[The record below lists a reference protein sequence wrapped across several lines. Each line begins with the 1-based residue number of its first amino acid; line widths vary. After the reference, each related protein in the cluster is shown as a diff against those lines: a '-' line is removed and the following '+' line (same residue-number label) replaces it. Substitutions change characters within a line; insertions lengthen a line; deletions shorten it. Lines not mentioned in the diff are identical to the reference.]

1 MRPTLVSLATLS
13 LSAALLTSPSAGAQ
27 GKTTITVLSVSGLEG
42 YTKAAADAYMKE
54 KPNVT
59 VKVDVLPFDQL
70 FQQIQVRLSSRSAT
84 PDVLYVDGPVV
95 ASYGAQNFLAPLDS
109 YFNKAELDAFIP
121 AVLKTSYYQKKLL
134 ATPVCSSSMVLYY
147 NKDILQKAGVPI
159 PSSDP
164 AKRLTYEQLAQY
176 AQKATVRQ
184 NGRVTSWGLTFH
196 QADKPYQLLPLVQS
210 LGGKAIGEDGLTVK
224 GVITSPAWVKAMQ
237 YYGDLHNKL
246 GVSPKGNVDG
256 WQLFQSGKAAFF
268 IGVPYF
274 GGSAPEAA
282 KKFDWGFAPNPYFAG
297 GVPVTTTDCWHV
309 GVNKN
314 SPNVAVSADFVK
326 YLTNGKGQDIYWQQG
341 QLDPVLKRHVN
352 VIKTNAKY
360 QGTVARLAAQEAVT
374 TAEGRPVTPGYNEYQ
389 DILTQAMA
397 NIRNGQ
403 APRAALDAAADQ
415 IDRAMAKYR
424 K

>member
-1 MRPTLVSLATLS
+1 MRRSHILRLTAT
-13 LSAALLTSPSAGAQ
+13 ALLISASLAGAQ
-27 GKTTITVLSVSGLEG
+27 DKTSITVLSVAGLEK
-42 YTKAAADAYMKE
+42 YTQAAAAAYMKE
-54 KPNVT
+54 KPSVT
-59 VKVDVLPFDQL
+59 VKVEVLPFDQL
-70 FQQIQVRLSSRSAT
+70 FQQIQVRLSSNSAS

-95 ASYGAQNFLAPLDS
+95 ASYGAQNFLAPMDS

-147 NKDILQKAGVPI
+147 NRDLLQKAGVPI
-159 PSSDP
+159 PVNDP

-176 AQKATVRQ
+176 AQKATIRQ
-184 NGRVTSWGLTFH
+184 GGRVTSWGLTFH

-210 LGGKAIGEDGLTVK
+210 LGGEAIGEDGLSVK
-224 GVITSPAWVKAMQ
+224 GVIDSPAWVKAMQ
-237 YYGDLHNKL
+237 YYGDLHNRL

-274 GGSAPEAA
+274 GGSAPEAV
-282 KKFDWGFAPNPYFAG
+282 KKFNWGFAPNPYFAG

-341 QLDPVLKRHVN
+341 QLDPVLKRHVE
-352 VIKTNAKY
+352 VIKTDKKY

-374 TAEGRPVTPGYNEYQ
+374 TAQGRPVTPGYNEYQ

-397 NIRNGQ
+397 NIRSGQ
-403 APRAALDAAADQ
+403 DAKAALSTAADQ

>member
-1 MRPTLVSLATLS
+1 MKRSRTLRLTTTALLLSASLA
-13 LSAALLTSPSAGAQ
+13 SAQDKTS
-27 GKTTITVLSVSGLEG
+27 ITVLSVAGLEK
-42 YTKAAADAYMKE
+42 YTQAAAAAYMKE

-70 FQQIQVRLSSRSAT
+70 FQQIQVRLSSNSAS
-84 PDVLYVDGPVV
+84 PDVMYVDGPVV

-109 YFNKAELDAFIP
+109 YFNKSELDAFIP

-159 PSSDP
+159 PSADP
-164 AKRLTYEQLAQY
+164 ARRMTYEQLARY
-176 AQKATVRQ
+176 AQKATMRQ
-184 NGRVTSWGLTFH
+184 GGRVTSWGLTFH

-210 LGGKAIGEDGLTVK
+210 LGGQAIGDDGLTVK
-224 GVITSPAWVKAMQ
+224 GVIDTPAWVKAMQ

-274 GGSAPEAA
+274 GGSSPDTT
-282 KKFDWGFAPNPYFAG
+282 KKFNWGFAPNPYFAG

-341 QLDPVLKRHVN
+341 QLDPVLKRHIEI
-352 VIKTNAKY
+352 IKTDPKY
-360 QGTVARLAAQEAVT
+360 QGSVARLAAQEAVT
-374 TAEGRPVTPGYNEYQ
+374 TAQGRPVTPGYNEYQ

-403 APRAALDAAADQ
+403 DAKAALSSAADQ
-415 IDRAMAKYR
+415 VERAMAKYR

>member
-1 MRPTLVSLATLS
+1 MSRSPMLHLAA
-13 LSAALLTSPSAGAQ
+13 AALLLTTSLAGAQ
-27 GKTTITVLSVSGLEG
+27 DKTTITVLAVSGLDKL
-42 YTKAAADAYMKE
+42 TQAAADAYMKE
-54 KPNVT
+54 KPDVT
-59 VKVDVLPFDQL
+59 VKVEVLPFDQL
-70 FQQIQVRLSSRSAT
+70 FQQIQVRLSSNSAS

-95 ASYGAQNFLAPLDS
+95 ASYGAQNFLAPMDS

-147 NKDILQKAGVPI
+147 NRDLLQKAGVPI
-159 PSSDP
+159 PSGDP

-184 NGRVTSWGLTFH
+184 GGRVTSWGLTFH

-210 LGGKAIGEDGLTVK
+210 LGGEAIGEDGLSVK
-224 GVITSPAWVKAMQ
+224 GVIDSPAWVKAMQ
-237 YYGDLHNKL
+237 YYGDLHNRL

-274 GGSAPEAA
+274 GGSSPDVA
-282 KKFDWGFAPNPYFAG
+282 KKFNWGFAPNPYFAG
-297 GVPVTTTDCWHV
+297 GVPVTTTDCWHI

-314 SPNVAVSADFVK
+314 SANIAASADFVK

-341 QLDPVLKRHVN
+341 QLDPVLKRHVEI
-352 VIKTNAKY
+352 IKTDKKY
-360 QGTVARLAAQEAVT
+360 QGSVARLAAQEAVT
-374 TAEGRPVTPGYNEYQ
+374 TAQGRPVTPGYNEYQ
-389 DILTQAMA
+389 DVLTQAMA

-403 APRAALDAAADQ
+403 APKSALSTAADQ

>member
-1 MRPTLVSLATLS
+1 MSRFPMLHLAA
-13 LSAALLTSPSAGAQ
+13 AALLITTSLAGAQ
-27 GKTTITVLSVSGLEG
+27 DKTTITVLAVSGLDKL
-42 YTKAAADAYMKE
+42 TQAAADAYMKE
-54 KPNVT
+54 KPGVT
-59 VKVDVLPFDQL
+59 VKVEVLPFDQL
-70 FQQIQVRLSSRSAT
+70 FQQIQVRLSSNSAS
-84 PDVLYVDGPVV
+84 PDVMYVDGPVV
-95 ASYGAQNFLAPLDS
+95 ASYGAQNFLAPMDS
-109 YFNKAELDAFIP
+109 YFNKTELDAFIP

-147 NKDILQKAGVPI
+147 NKDLLQKAGVPI
-159 PSSDP
+159 PGGDP
-164 AKRLTYEQLAQY
+164 ANRLTYEQLAQY

-184 NGRVTSWGLTFH
+184 GGRVTSWGLTFH

-210 LGGKAIGEDGLTVK
+210 LGGEAIGEDGLSVK
-224 GVITSPAWVKAMQ
+224 GVIDSPAWVKAMQ

-274 GGSAPEAA
+274 GGSSPDAA
-282 KKFDWGFAPNPYFAG
+282 KKFNWGFAPNPYFAG
-297 GVPVTTTDCWHV
+297 GVPVTTTDCWHI

-314 SPNVAVSADFVK
+314 SANIAASADFVK

-341 QLDPVLKRHVN
+341 QLDPVLKRHVEI
-352 VIKTNAKY
+352 VKTDKKY
-360 QGTVARLAAQEAVT
+360 QNSVARLAAQEAVT
-374 TAEGRPVTPGYNEYQ
+374 TAQGRPVTPGYNEYQ
-389 DILTQAMA
+389 DVLTQAMA

-403 APRAALDAAADQ
+403 APKAALSTAADQ

>member
-1 MRPTLVSLATLS
+1 MSRFPMLHLAA
-13 LSAALLTSPSAGAQ
+13 AALLITTSLAGAQ
-27 GKTTITVLSVSGLEG
+27 DKTTITVLAVSGLDKL
-42 YTKAAADAYMKE
+42 TQAAADAYMKE
-54 KPNVT
+54 KPGVT
-59 VKVDVLPFDQL
+59 VKVEVLPFDQL
-70 FQQIQVRLSSRSAT
+70 FQQIQVRLSSNSAS
-84 PDVLYVDGPVV
+84 PDVMYVDGPVV
-95 ASYGAQNFLAPLDS
+95 ASYGAQNFLAPMDS

-147 NKDILQKAGVPI
+147 NKDLLQKAGVPI
-159 PSSDP
+159 PGGDP

-184 NGRVTSWGLTFH
+184 GGRVTSWGLTFH

-210 LGGKAIGEDGLTVK
+210 LGGEAIGEDGLSVK
-224 GVITSPAWVKAMQ
+224 GVIDSPAWVKAMQ

-274 GGSAPEAA
+274 GGSSPDAA
-282 KKFDWGFAPNPYFAG
+282 KKFNWGFAPNPYFAG
-297 GVPVTTTDCWHV
+297 GVPVTTTDCWHI

-314 SPNVAVSADFVK
+314 SANIAASADFVK

-341 QLDPVLKRHVN
+341 QLDPVLKRHVEI
-352 VIKTNAKY
+352 VKTDKKY
-360 QGTVARLAAQEAVT
+360 QNSVARLAAQEAVT
-374 TAEGRPVTPGYNEYQ
+374 TAQGRPVTPGYNEYQ
-389 DILTQAMA
+389 DVLTQAMA

-403 APRAALDAAADQ
+403 APKAALSTAADQ

>member
-1 MRPTLVSLATLS
+1 MQRSRTFRLIATALL
-13 LSAALLTSPSAGAQ
+13 LSASLAGAQ
-27 GKTTITVLSVSGLEG
+27 DKTSITVLSVAGLEK
-42 YTKAAADAYMKE
+42 YTQAAAAAYMKE

-70 FQQIQVRLSSRSAT
+70 FQQIQVRLSTNSAS

-95 ASYGAQNFLAPLDS
+95 ASYGAQNFLAPMDS
-109 YFNKAELDAFIP
+109 YFTKAELDAFIP

-147 NKDILQKAGVPI
+147 NKDLLQKAGVPI
-159 PSSDP
+159 PGGDP

-184 NGRVTSWGLTFH
+184 GGRVTSWGLTFH

-210 LGGKAIGEDGLTVK
+210 LGGEAIGEDGLSVK
-224 GVITSPAWVKAMQ
+224 GVIDSPAWVKAMQ

-274 GGSAPEAA
+274 GGSAPETV
-282 KKFDWGFAPNPYFAG
+282 KKFNWGFSPNPYFAG

-341 QLDPVLKRHVN
+341 QLDPVLKRHVEI
-352 VIKTNAKY
+352 VKTDKKY
-360 QGTVARLAAQEAVT
+360 QGTVAQLAAQEAVT
-374 TAEGRPVTPGYNEYQ
+374 TAQGRPVTPGYNEYQ

-397 NIRNGQ
+397 NIRSGQ
-403 APRAALDAAADQ
+403 DAKAALSSAADQ
-415 IDRAMAKYR
+415 IERAMAKYR

>member
-1 MRPTLVSLATLS
+1 MSRFPMLHLAA
-13 LSAALLTSPSAGAQ
+13 AALLITTSLAGAQ
-27 GKTTITVLSVSGLEG
+27 DKTTITVLAVSGLDKL
-42 YTKAAADAYMKE
+42 TQAAADAYMKE
-54 KPNVT
+54 KPGVT
-59 VKVDVLPFDQL
+59 VKVEVLPFDQL
-70 FQQIQVRLSSRSAT
+70 FQQIQVRLSSNSAS
-84 PDVLYVDGPVV
+84 PDVMYVDGPVV
-95 ASYGAQNFLAPLDS
+95 ASYGAQNFLAPMDS

-147 NKDILQKAGVPI
+147 NKDLLQKAGVPI
-159 PSSDP
+159 PGGDP
-164 AKRLTYEQLAQY
+164 ANRLTYEQLAQY

-184 NGRVTSWGLTFH
+184 GGRVTSWGLTFH

-210 LGGKAIGEDGLTVK
+210 LGGEAIGEDGLSVK
-224 GVITSPAWVKAMQ
+224 GVIDSPAWVKAMQ

-246 GVSPKGNVDG
+246 AVSPKGNVDG

-274 GGSAPEAA
+274 GGSSPDAA
-282 KKFDWGFAPNPYFAG
+282 KKFNWGFAPNPYFAG
-297 GVPVTTTDCWHV
+297 GVPVTTTDCWHI

-314 SPNVAVSADFVK
+314 SANIAASADFVK

-341 QLDPVLKRHVN
+341 QLDPVLKRHVE
-352 VIKTNAKY
+352 VIKTDKKY
-360 QGTVARLAAQEAVT
+360 QNSVARLAAQEAVT
-374 TAEGRPVTPGYNEYQ
+374 TAQGRPVTPGYNEYQ
-389 DILTQAMA
+389 DVLTQAMA

-403 APRAALDAAADQ
+403 APKAALSTAADQ

>member
-1 MRPTLVSLATLS
+1 MQRSHTLRLTA
-13 LSAALLTSPSAGAQ
+13 AALLITTSLAVAQ
-27 GKTTITVLSVSGLEG
+27 DKTSITVLAVSGLEK
-42 YTKAAADAYMKE
+42 YTQAAADAYMKE
-54 KPNVT
+54 KPSVT

-70 FQQIQVRLSSRSAT
+70 FQQIQVRLSSNSAS

-121 AVLKTSYYQKKLL
+121 AVLKTSYYQNKLL

-147 NKDILQKAGVPI
+147 NKDILLKAGVPI
-159 PSSDP
+159 PSADP
-164 AKRLTYEQLAQY
+164 SRRLTYEQLARY
-176 AQKATVRQ
+176 AQKATIRQ
-184 NGRVTSWGLTFH
+184 GGRVTSWGLTFH
-196 QADKPYQLLPLVQS
+196 QADKPYQLLPLAQS
-210 LGGKAIGEDGLTVK
+210 LGGEAIGADGLSVK
-224 GVITSPAWVKAMQ
+224 GVIDSPAWVKAMQ

-274 GGSAPEAA
+274 GGSSPDAA
-282 KKFDWGFAPNPYFAG
+282 KKFNWGFAPNPYFAG

-314 SPNVAVSADFVK
+314 SPNVAASADFVK

-341 QLDPVLKRHVN
+341 QLDPVLKRHVEI
-352 VIKTNAKY
+352 IKTDKKY

-374 TAEGRPVTPGYNEYQ
+374 TAQGRPVTPGYNEYQ

-403 APRAALDAAADQ
+403 DAKAALSTAADQ

>member
-1 MRPTLVSLATLS
+1 MSRFPMLHLAA
-13 LSAALLTSPSAGAQ
+13 AALLITTSLAGAQ
-27 GKTTITVLSVSGLEG
+27 DKTTITVLAVSGLDKL
-42 YTKAAADAYMKE
+42 TQAAADAYMKE
-54 KPNVT
+54 KPGVT
-59 VKVDVLPFDQL
+59 VKVEVLPFDQL
-70 FQQIQVRLSSRSAT
+70 FQQIQVRLSSNSAS

-95 ASYGAQNFLAPLDS
+95 ASYGAQNFLAPMDS

-147 NKDILQKAGVPI
+147 NKDLLQKAGVPI
-159 PSSDP
+159 PGGDP
-164 AKRLTYEQLAQY
+164 ANRLTYEQLAQY

-184 NGRVTSWGLTFH
+184 GGRVTSWGLTFH

-210 LGGKAIGEDGLTVK
+210 LGGEAIGEDGLSVK
-224 GVITSPAWVKAMQ
+224 GVIDSPAWVKAMQ

-274 GGSAPEAA
+274 GGSSPDAA
-282 KKFDWGFAPNPYFAG
+282 KKFNWGFAPNPYFAG
-297 GVPVTTTDCWHV
+297 GVPVTTTDCWHI

-314 SPNVAVSADFVK
+314 SANIAASADFVK

-341 QLDPVLKRHVN
+341 QLDPVLKRHVEI
-352 VIKTNAKY
+352 VKTDKKY
-360 QGTVARLAAQEAVT
+360 QNSVARLAAQEAVT
-374 TAEGRPVTPGYNEYQ
+374 TAQGRPVTPGYNEYQ
-389 DILTQAMA
+389 DVLTQAMA

-403 APRAALDAAADQ
+403 APKAALSTAADQ

>member
-1 MRPTLVSLATLS
+1 MSRFPMLHLAA
-13 LSAALLTSPSAGAQ
+13 AALLITTSLAGAQ
-27 GKTTITVLSVSGLEG
+27 DKTTITVLAVSGLDKL
-42 YTKAAADAYMKE
+42 TQAAADAYMKE
-54 KPNVT
+54 KPGVT
-59 VKVDVLPFDQL
+59 VKVEVLPFDQL
-70 FQQIQVRLSSRSAT
+70 FQQIQVRLSSNSAS
-84 PDVLYVDGPVV
+84 PDVMYVDGPVV
-95 ASYGAQNFLAPLDS
+95 ASYGAQNFLAPMDS

-147 NKDILQKAGVPI
+147 NKDLLQKAGVPI
-159 PSSDP
+159 PGGDP
-164 AKRLTYEQLAQY
+164 ANRLTYEQLAQY

-184 NGRVTSWGLTFH
+184 GGRVTSWGLTFH

-210 LGGKAIGEDGLTVK
+210 LGGEAIGEDGLSVK
-224 GVITSPAWVKAMQ
+224 GVIDSPAWVKAMQ

-274 GGSAPEAA
+274 GGSSPDAA
-282 KKFDWGFAPNPYFAG
+282 KKFNWGFAPNPYFAG
-297 GVPVTTTDCWHV
+297 GVPVTTTDCWHI

-314 SPNVAVSADFVK
+314 SANIAASADFVK

-341 QLDPVLKRHVN
+341 QLDPVLKRHVE
-352 VIKTNAKY
+352 VIKTDKKY
-360 QGTVARLAAQEAVT
+360 QNSVARLAAQEAVT
-374 TAEGRPVTPGYNEYQ
+374 TAQGRPVTPGYNEYQ
-389 DILTQAMA
+389 DVLTQAMA

-403 APRAALDAAADQ
+403 APKAALSTAADQ

>member
-1 MRPTLVSLATLS
+1 MSRFPMLHLAA
-13 LSAALLTSPSAGAQ
+13 AALLITTSLAGAQ
-27 GKTTITVLSVSGLEG
+27 DKTTITVLAVSGLDKL
-42 YTKAAADAYMKE
+42 TQAAADAYMKE
-54 KPNVT
+54 KPGVT
-59 VKVDVLPFDQL
+59 VKVEVLPFDQL
-70 FQQIQVRLSSRSAT
+70 FQQIQVRLSSNSAS
-84 PDVLYVDGPVV
+84 PDVMYVDGPVV
-95 ASYGAQNFLAPLDS
+95 ASYGAQNFLAPMDS

-147 NKDILQKAGVPI
+147 NKDLLQKAGVPI
-159 PSSDP
+159 PGGDP
-164 AKRLTYEQLAQY
+164 ANRLTYEQLAQY

-184 NGRVTSWGLTFH
+184 GGRVTSWGLTFH

-210 LGGKAIGEDGLTVK
+210 LGGEAIGEDGLSVK
-224 GVITSPAWVKAMQ
+224 GVIDSPAWVKAMQ

-274 GGSAPEAA
+274 GGSSPDAA
-282 KKFDWGFAPNPYFAG
+282 KKFNWGFAPNPYFAG
-297 GVPVTTTDCWHV
+297 GVPVTTTDCWHI

-314 SPNVAVSADFVK
+314 SANIAASADFVK

-341 QLDPVLKRHVN
+341 QLDPVLKRHVEI
-352 VIKTNAKY
+352 VKTDKKY
-360 QGTVARLAAQEAVT
+360 QNSVARLAAQEAVT
-374 TAEGRPVTPGYNEYQ
+374 TAQGRPVTPGYNEYQ

-397 NIRNGQ
+397 NIRSGQ
-403 APRAALDAAADQ
+403 DAKAALSSAADQ
-415 IDRAMAKYR
+415 IERAMTKYR

>member
-1 MRPTLVSLATLS
+1 MSRFPMLHLAA
-13 LSAALLTSPSAGAQ
+13 AALLITTSLAGAQ
-27 GKTTITVLSVSGLEG
+27 DKTTITVLAVSGLDKL
-42 YTKAAADAYMKE
+42 TQAAADAYMKE
-54 KPNVT
+54 KPGVT
-59 VKVDVLPFDQL
+59 VKVEVLPFDQL
-70 FQQIQVRLSSRSAT
+70 FQQIQVRLSSNSAS
-84 PDVLYVDGPVV
+84 PDVMYVDGPVV
-95 ASYGAQNFLAPLDS
+95 ASYGAQNFLAPMDS

-147 NKDILQKAGVPI
+147 NKDLLQKAGVPI
-159 PSSDP
+159 PGGDP
-164 AKRLTYEQLAQY
+164 ANRLTYEQLAQY

-184 NGRVTSWGLTFH
+184 GGRVTSWGLTFH

-210 LGGKAIGEDGLTVK
+210 LGGEAIGEDGLSVK
-224 GVITSPAWVKAMQ
+224 GVIDSPAWVKAMQ

-274 GGSAPEAA
+274 GGSSPDAA
-282 KKFDWGFAPNPYFAG
+282 KKFNWGFAPNPYFAG
-297 GVPVTTTDCWHV
+297 GVPVTTTDCWHI

-314 SPNVAVSADFVK
+314 SANIAASADFVK

-341 QLDPVLKRHVN
+341 QLDPVLKRHVEI
-352 VIKTNAKY
+352 VKTDKKY
-360 QGTVARLAAQEAVT
+360 QNSVARLAAQEAVT
-374 TAEGRPVTPGYNEYQ
+374 TAQGRPVTPGYNEYQ
-389 DILTQAMA
+389 DVLTQAMA

-403 APRAALDAAADQ
+403 APKAALSTAADQ